1 MYIFVAVTTCAWIY
15 LTCYR
20 RKRKIMAKPSQPKR
34 DTWRTFLL
42 EELHEASLPLQQQCL
57 DELSSIPQADG
68 SDRSEYGDD
77 TGMDG
82 QLPAASQGDFNR
94 DSPGI
99 RVRLRQEHIVE
110 LSDAD

>member
-1 MYIFVAVTTCAWIY
+1 MYIFVTVLTCGWIY
-15 LTCYR
+15 LACYR
-20 RKRKIMAKPSQPKR
+20 RKRKIMAKSSPRKQEP
-34 DTWRTFLL
+34 WRTFLL

-82 QLPAASQGDFNR
+82 QLPAASQGDFNL

-110 LSDAD
+110 LSDVD